1 MKYNIRGE
9 NVEITSAIKS
19 YIEDKIGK
27 LDKYFEEPENIKA
40 NVVIKIRGKKQKIEI
55 TIPAVHYTLRSEE
68 AHDDLYAAIDL
79 TVDKLERQIRK
90 NKTKI
95 NSKIKKNIIQNF
107 EMDLEDNFEED
118 SLKIVKRKRVDMKP
132 MNEEEAILQM
142 NMLGHE
148 FFVFKNADTDSICV
162 IYKRKDDTY
171 GIIETNK

>member
-9 NVEITSAIKS
+9 KVEVTPAIKS

-27 LDKYFEEPENIKA
+27 LDKYFDDASNINA
-40 NVVIKIRGKKQKIEI
+40 NVVIKVRGKEQKIEI
-55 TIPAVHYTLRSEE
+55 TVPAMHYTLRSEE
-68 AHDDLYAAIDL
+68 SHSDLYAAIDL

-95 NSKIKKNIIQNF
+95 NSKIKRNIIQNF

-118 SLKIVKRKRVDMKP
+118 SKVLKRKNVDMKP
-132 MNEEEAILQM
+132 MDEEEAILQM
-142 NMLGHE
+142 EMLGHS

-162 IYKRKDDTY
+162 LYLRKDGNY
-171 GIIETNK
+171 GIIETN